1 MSFLGLQ
8 VLSSVVPSDRGELH
22 PPARATSLQS
32 SWGPEEAEAPQEG
45 PVSPGMG
52 RGCSNGLS
60 ALGLPAAGHRR
71 GRGRAARRAWGWVW
85 KGGELGGGGGDMAGP
100 PGCQLWDLSGFG
112 EGAAG
117 GSEMQPGGGAG
128 RTPHPSPSLEIG
140 PGGSRVS
147 GGCCGPATC
156 SVYLC
161 VKRYVTTHWFFVLG
175 FMFRLV

>member
-1 MSFLGLQ
+1 M
-8 VLSSVVPSDRGELH
+8 VASDRGELH
-22 PPARATSLQS
+22 PPARVTSLQS

-60 ALGLPAAGHRR
+60 ALGLPAAGQRR
-71 GRGRAARRAWGWVW
+71 GRGRAGTWSLGLGLERGRTGRRWGDV
-85 KGGELGGGGGDMAGP
+85 AGL

-112 EGAAG
+112 GGAAG

-147 GGCCGPATC
+147 GGRCGPATC

>member
-1 MSFLGLQ
+1 MGCQ
-8 VLSSVVPSDRGELH
+8 RWV
-22 PPARATSLQS
+22 SLRPGS
-32 SWGPEEAEAPQEG
+32 AGAGEG
-45 PVSPGMG
+45 PHV
-52 RGCSNGLS
+52 
-60 ALGLPAAGHRR
+60 
-71 GRGRAARRAWGWVW
+71 
-85 KGGELGGGGGDMAGP
+85 ELGAGFGKGDMAGP